1 MWSLMGKYIGWV
13 LLFPIFLATTAQAR
27 SYGASWD
34 ESEWLV
40 NEEPFGC
47 SLVHKVPGFGQ
58 VSLKRRAGGEELLQL
73 QQQGKEGFPVG
84 AIQVQ
89 AVPPPWRFDVA
100 PVDLGQFNQGAAL
113 APLKFTT
120 SQAPILLGQLE
131 KGLQLV
137 FSATQQ
143 VVDQQ
148 VFRVLVSPK
157 NFTPAYKRYRSCVS
171 QLIPYS
177 FEQMARITLYYQK
190 DAAEL
195 SLGSKTQLD
204 KVARYSQA
212 DKQVLGVIVDAHSDV
227 RASVEQSQDVSRIQA
242 DLVTQYLVG
251 KGMPLDIITSRWHG
265 DKYPAATNGDESG
278 RAKNRRVTLR
288 LENAGTRSAREKKI
302 AEHKKSA
309 AAQQSSDQSTSTDS
323 NTGDSLGLTLKEL
336 ERMVESQ
343 DLTGSK
349 SSKPKD
355 TPKN

>member
-1 MWSLMGKYIGWV
+1 
-13 LLFPIFLATTAQAR
+13 
-27 SYGASWD
+27 
-34 ESEWLV
+34 
-40 NEEPFGC
+40 
-47 SLVHKVPGFGQ
+47 
-58 VSLKRRAGGEELLQL
+58 
-73 QQQGKEGFPVG
+73 
-84 AIQVQ
+84 
-89 AVPPPWRFDVA
+89 
-100 PVDLGQFNQGAAL
+100 
-113 APLKFTT
+113 
-120 SQAPILLGQLE
+120 
-131 KGLQLV
+131 
-137 FSATQQ
+137 
-143 VVDQQ
+143 
-148 VFRVLVSPK
+148 
-157 NFTPAYKRYRSCVS
+157 
-171 QLIPYS
+171 
-177 FEQMARITLYYQK
+177 
-190 DAAEL
+190 
-195 SLGSKTQLD
+195 LD

-212 DKQVLGVIVDAHSDV
+212 DKQVLGVIVDAHSDA